1 MIFVIHYAELGIKGR
16 NRTLFESRLVSNIR
30 EQLKGLGVKGLRRRT
45 GLIRLEADDASAP
58 EITRRLLNV
67 AGVAN
72 VLPCARV
79 APDVDVVVAEAVSRF
94 KTQKGTFRV
103 TARRPDKRFPMSS
116 QELAGLVGE
125 AILKENPDLT
135 VKMKDADHTCWI
147 ELTDDGAYVAHEKL
161 KGIGGLPLGSGGKLV
176 SLLSGGIDS
185 PVASWMMLKRG
196 SPIHF
201 VHFHNFPYTDRASID
216 IVKDMIA
223 VLNRT
228 GIKATLS
235 MINLTPVQEEI
246 AAVCNPQF
254 RVIHYRRFMFRIAER
269 IAHREKAGGLVT
281 GESLGQVASQTVQ
294 NMRTVEAVT
303 KLPVF
308 RPLIGMDKDEITER
322 ARKIGTFEIS
332 TRPHSDCCSLFMPE
346 HPSTRAF
353 EEVVAEDEKKL
364 DPGSEPGAGVAKWI
378 ETVMKEE
385 ERIDIDAVNW

>member
-1 MIFVIHYAELGIKGR
+1 MIFVVHYAELGIKGR

-45 GLIRLEADDASAP
+45 GLIRLEVDDASAP
-58 EITRRLLNV
+58 EAQRRLLNV

-79 APDVDVVVAEAVSRF
+79 APEVDVIVAEAVARF
-94 KTQKGTFRV
+94 THQKGSFRV
-103 TARRPDKRFPMSS
+103 TARRPDKRFPMTS

-125 AILKENPDLT
+125 AILKANPGLT
-135 VKMKDADHTCWI
+135 VKMKDPDHTCWI
-147 ELTDDGAYVAHEKL
+147 EITDDGAYVAAEKL

-196 SPIHF
+196 SPIHY

-223 VLNRT
+223 ALNRT

-235 MINLTPVQEEI
+235 LVNLTPVQEEI

-254 RVIHYRRFMFRIAER
+254 RVIHYRRFMFRVSER

-294 NMRTVEAVT
+294 NMRTIEAVT
-303 KLPVF
+303 KLPVL
-308 RPLIGMDKDEITER
+308 RPLIGMDKEEITER

-332 TRPHSDCCSLFMPE
+332 TRPHSDCCSLFMPDK
-346 HPSTRAF
+346 PSTKAF
-353 EEVVAEDEKKL
+353 EDLIDADEKKL
-364 DPGSEPGAGVAKWI
+364 DVEKWM
-378 ETVMKEE
+378 ETVMKDE
-385 ERIDIDAVNW
+385 ERLEIDAVAW

>member
-1 MIFVIHYAELGIKGR
+1 MIFVVHYAELGIKGR

-45 GLIRLEADDASAP
+45 GLIRLEVEDASAP
-58 EITRRLLNV
+58 EAARRLLNV

-79 APDVDVVVAEAVSRF
+79 APEVDVIVAEAVARF
-94 KTQKGTFRV
+94 THQKGTFRV
-103 TARRPDKRFPMSS
+103 TARRPDKRFPMTS

-125 AILKENPDLT
+125 AILKANPGLT
-135 VKMKDADHTCWI
+135 VKMKDPDHTCWI
-147 ELTDDGAYVAHEKL
+147 EVTDDGAYVAAEKL
-161 KGIGGLPLGSGGKLV
+161 KGVGGLPLGSGGKLV

-196 SPIHF
+196 APIHY

-235 MINLTPVQEEI
+235 LVNLTPVQEEI

-269 IAHREKAGGLVT
+269 IAHREKAGALVT

-294 NMRTVEAVT
+294 NMRTIEAVT
-303 KLPVF
+303 KLPVL
-308 RPLIGMDKDEITER
+308 RPLIGMDKEEITER
-322 ARKIGTFEIS
+322 ARKIGTFDIS
-332 TRPHSDCCSLFMPE
+332 TRPHSDCCSLFMPDK
-346 HPSTRAF
+346 PSTKAF
-353 EEVVAEDEKKL
+353 EDLIDADEKKL
-364 DPGSEPGAGVAKWI
+364 DVEKWM
-378 ETVMKEE
+378 ETVMKDE
-385 ERIDIDAVNW
+385 ERLEIDAVAW